1 MQINSLLQT
10 LFRRKRCIFI
20 HKKFGAC
27 KPEPIDALLD
37 ISHHKQIMPAFRLHG
52 NRTHDLFLYLVAVLI
67 LINHDFCKM
76 SAEFFCGMPWLL
88 CFFVHENPQSKMLNI
103 GKVNNSL
110 LSFCRFHC
118 LCIFKCQPYQLF
130 EKRTQA
136 FLLQKKCLQIHRK
149 IFFLQ
154 RFHFFFHIRPDLHDR
169 FLFLTSPENLR
180 IGDNFPKTR
189 PFKNVCTCRYPCR
202 FSACCSCVRSASS
215 VFAYAC
221 GPSGSLHN
229 CSACV
234 ICVHMSHNKSLAC
247 SAMSSSIS
255 VCTSS
260 CACST

>member
-27 KPEPIDALLD
+27 KPKPIDALLD

-76 SAEFFCGMPWLL
+76 SADFFCGMPWLL

-136 FLLQKKCLQIHRK
+136 FLLQKQCLQIHRK

-169 FLFLTSPENLR
+169 FLFFDIPGE
-180 IGDNFPKTR
+180 
-189 PFKNVCTCRYPCR
+189 
-202 FSACCSCVRSASS
+202 
-215 VFAYAC
+215 FADR
-221 GPSGSLHN
+221 
-229 CSACV
+229 
-234 ICVHMSHNKSLAC
+234 
-247 SAMSSSIS
+247 
-255 VCTSS
+255 
-260 CACST
+260 

>member
-1 MQINSLLQT
+1 MISAKCLRNSSAVCRGCFVFSST
-10 LFRRKRCIFI
+10 RIRRAKCSISAKSTILFFRFAVSIARVYSSASLTSSSRNGHKRFC
-20 HKKFGAC
+20 C
-27 KPEPIDALLD
+27 KSSVSRSIA
-37 ISHHKQIMPAFRLHG
+37 K
-52 NRTHDLFLYLVAVLI
+52 Y
-67 LINHDFCKM
+67 
-76 SAEFFCGMPWLL
+76 FFCSVSTS
-88 CFFVHENPQSKMLNI
+88 FFTSDRISMTV
-103 GKVNNSL
+103 
-110 LSFCRFHC
+110 SF
-118 LCIFKCQPYQLF
+118 
-130 EKRTQA
+130 
-136 FLLQKKCLQIHRK
+136 
-149 IFFLQ
+149 
-154 RFHFFFHIRPDLHDR
+154 
-169 FLFLTSPENLR
+169 FLTSPENLR

-229 CSACV
+229 CNACV